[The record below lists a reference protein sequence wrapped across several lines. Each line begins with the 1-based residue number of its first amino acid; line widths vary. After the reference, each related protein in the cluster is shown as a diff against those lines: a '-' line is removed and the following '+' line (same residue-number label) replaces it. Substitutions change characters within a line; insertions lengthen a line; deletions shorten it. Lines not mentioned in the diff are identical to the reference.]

1 MTRRMRWLLAAVG
14 LVTGLGAV
22 LLTGTTLQVRPA
34 RVESFQRTG
43 DARKIVAN
51 VVIGLDDEI
60 VGSSAVEDAT
70 TVRVIVRVKPP
81 AGPGFRPAI
90 GIGVPVVVML
100 SDAIGSRTVL
110 DASSGAPVRDLGMYQ
125 TPREPPI
132 DLSTEVGQIDRS
144 SFKSAGD
151 LIDFRWTNL
160 NGTKTASLGELRG
173 STVVV
178 VSRTPNSGDA
188 KLTMVALEA
197 YLSSPPSAP
206 IVVLVVTLTGDPSAA
221 TSFRPSASWRS
232 LFVPTGLGD
241 DAPEIFRLSA
251 APATWFIGPDGSVRQ
266 RYSKTPLT
274 SEQVVQGI
282 IAAR

>member
-1 MTRRMRWLLAAVG
+1 MRWLLAAVG

-43 DARKIVAN
+43 DPRKIVAN

-70 TVRVIVRVKPP
+70 TARVTVRVKPP
-81 AGPGFRPAI
+81 VGPGFRPAI

-100 SDAIGSRTVL
+100 NDPIGSRAVL
-110 DASSGAPVRDLGMYQ
+110 DASSGAPVHDLGMYQ

-132 DLSTEVGQIDRS
+132 DLSAEIGQVDRS
-144 SFKSAGD
+144 SFRAAGD

-160 NGTKTASLGELRG
+160 NGTKTESLGDLRG

-178 VSRTPNSGDA
+178 LSRTPNSGDA
-188 KLTMVALEA
+188 KLTMVALEG
-197 YLSSPPSAP
+197 YLSSPPSDP